1 MKKLV
6 IILIFIGAGVSQ
18 AEAQTFNEW
27 FRQKKTQKQYLIKQ
41 IALLKIYLGYV
52 KKGYEIV
59 NYGLTTIGHIKE
71 GDFNLHRD
79 FFSRLKTVNPH
90 IANSAK
96 VADIIAYQVFIMEEL
111 KKVNNYCKSSEDFTP
126 HEARYVTDVY
136 TNMLLLTDVTVS
148 DLLFII
154 RSGESEMKDDERLAR
169 IDKLYADSLEQFTF
183 AKSFS
188 SETHGLGAARAHDRL
203 NTEQIK
209 RQYEVI

>member
-1 MKKLV
+1 MKKL
-6 IILIFIGAGVSQ
+6 IILLILIGAGFSQ

-41 IALLKIYLGYV
+41 IGLLKIYLGYI

-79 FFSRLKTVNPH
+79 FFARLKTVNTH

-111 KKVNNYCKSSEDFTP
+111 KRVNNYCKSSEDFTP
-126 HEARYVTDVY
+126 QEARYVTDVY
-136 TNMLLLTDVTVS
+136 TNMLVLTDAS
-148 DLLFII
+148 ISELLVII
-154 RSGESEMKDDERLAR
+154 RSGESEMKDDERLER
-169 IDKLYADSLEQFTF
+169 IDKLYADSLDQFTF

-188 SETHGLGAARAHDRL
+188 NDTHGLAAARAHDRL

-209 RQYEVI
+209 KQYEVI

>member
-1 MKKLV
+1 MKKLI
-6 IILIFIGAGVSQ
+6 IILIFIGAGVNQ
-18 AEAQTFNEW
+18 AEAQTFSEW

-59 NYGLTTIGHIKE
+59 NNGLTTIGHIKE

-79 FFSRLKTVNPH
+79 FFARLKTVNPH

-111 KKVNNYCKSSEDFTP
+111 KKANNYCKTSEDFTP
-126 HEARYVTDVY
+126 QEARYVTDVY
-136 TNMLLLTDVTVS
+136 TNMLLLTEAS
-148 DLLFII
+148 ISELLVII
-154 RSGESEMKDDERLAR
+154 QSGESEMKDDERLAR
-169 IDKLYADSLEQFTF
+169 IDKLYAHSLDQFTF
-183 AKSFS
+183 ARSFS
-188 SETHGLGAARAHDRL
+188 NDTHALGTARAHERL

-209 RQYEVI
+209 KQYEVI